1 MLVSPIV
8 KGMTAMLF
16 IVSSLQNTTP
26 LLTLQV
32 DTCNIVELSMA

>member
-16 IVSSLQNTTP
+16 IVSPLQNTMP

-32 DTCNIVELSMA
+32 DTRTIVELSMA